1 MMKIPDKLTTE
12 ELAAFVDMTKQ
23 TVNRWIRRYGWQ
35 TKKIPGVKGGRGRQ
49 ILIDENVVAFIEQ
62 LPKFRHLTAGRSL
75 AEPAAAY
82 GNLSAPMRQIIS
94 VLQTMTPYEEAQL
107 DRLLKRNGLQ
117 YMLSRLDIKETSPQ
131 NT

>member
-12 ELAAFVDMTKQ
+12 ELAAFVGMTKQ

-62 LPKFRHLTAGRSL
+62 LPKFCHVNAGRLL

-82 GNLSAPMRQIIS
+82 GNLSAPMRHIIS
-94 VLQTMTPYEEAQL
+94 VLQTMTPSEEAQL